1 MLFVNR
7 QKVELL
13 PVFKIVKN
21 LCNCLVQFRCVDN
34 VSSSAPVSPFFCL
47 ICCSARLNA
56 ALWLTITCFIQP
68 KHLHYRLSRGKNA
81 AV

>member
-21 LCNCLVQFRCVDN
+21 FCNYLVQFHYVDN
-34 VSSSAPVSPFFCL
+34 VSNSAPVSPFLCL

-56 ALWLTITCFIQP
+56 ALWLTITCFI
-68 KHLHYRLSRGKNA
+68 
-81 AV
+81 